1 MEDYYREN
9 EFLLDELFA
18 LRSDLWESTCL
29 PMEINNSSSNLYCN
43 CFGEIPLPSTTTTS
57 FEDYYNNFPIDQ
69 SQNYSLLHSELYST
83 QKVDVSSPLELTNS
97 FNSPFTFQ
105 LEDFSSIYFDV
116 GNFGDCKLERTQST
130 ASSAAIAPANF
141 NIGICL
147 DKKAKTKKVNGEPSK
162 NLMAERRRRK
172 KAQWSTSIL
181 GDTIDYTKELLEKI
195 NNLQQ
200 EMELGSNQ
208 LSLMSIFKN
217 EKPIEMFVKN
227 SPKFNVERRNNIDTR
242 VEINCASKSNLLLST
257 LTTLDALGLEPQQC
271 VISCFNDFA
280 MQASCYEE
288 MEQRGVTK
296 AEEIKQALFIN
307 AGYAGKCL

>member
-29 PMEINNSSSNLYCN
+29 PMEINSSSSNLYSN
-43 CFGEIPLPSTTTTS
+43 NINYDCFGEIPLPSTTTTTTTS

-69 SQNYSLLHSELYST
+69 SQNYSLLHSEFYST
-83 QKVDVSSPLELTNS
+83 QKVDVLSPLELTNS
-97 FNSPFTFQ
+97 FNSPFTSQ

-141 NIGICL
+141 NIGVCL

-172 KAQWSTSIL
+172 RLNGRLSMLRSIVP
-181 GDTIDYTKELLEKI
+181 KI
-195 NNLQQ
+195 
-200 EMELGSNQ
+200 
-208 LSLMSIFKN
+208 
-217 EKPIEMFVKN
+217 
-227 SPKFNVERRNNIDTR
+227 
-242 VEINCASKSNLLLST
+242 SKVN
-257 LTTLDALGLEPQQC
+257 
-271 VISCFNDFA
+271 
-280 MQASCYEE
+280 
-288 MEQRGVTK
+288 
-296 AEEIKQALFIN
+296 
-307 AGYAGKCL
+307 